1 MTLVCKILPYV
12 LCDVVVYGLVL
23 ILLWWAIAKKANGK
37 KILDSFLPL
46 SRLLMILA
54 LAVTFCWTGAP
65 SVGCERAGAFAF
77 ALLGM
82 LVPVVVNC
90 GLQKEKM
97 MVVDSSI
104 DVACIGLFAALG
116 FFASNMGFG
125 NENWLIALQVALPAA
140 SAAGALSI
148 LLIKHA
154 EQNQKKK
161 GR

>member
-1 MTLVCKILPYV
+1 MTLICKILLYV

-23 ILLWWAIAKKANGK
+23 LLSWWAIAKTANGK
-37 KILDSFLPL
+37 RILDAFLPL
-46 SRLLMILA
+46 SRLLMIFA

-65 SVGCERAGAFAF
+65 SVGCERVAVFTF

-82 LVPVVVNC
+82 LVPVVVNYV
-90 GLQKEKM
+90 LQKKKM
-97 MVVDSSI
+97 TVDSSI
-104 DVACIGLFAALG
+104 DIACVGLFAALG

-125 NENWLIALQVALPAA
+125 NGNWLVALQVALPAA

-148 LLIKHA
+148 LLIKYA
-154 EQNQKKK
+154 EQNQNKK